1 MERAQHTSHYTSY
14 RGRAGHREQH
24 SSVGTRT
31 TKQKKVPGERGG
43 EMKKKDPRYL
53 KGRMLPPTSDGAT
66 GGAAGG
72 MGLHESRR
80 SWCMQDGMQSCKHRV
95 PYSTVVVVVVCSRES
110 RLSVSR

>member
-31 TKQKKVPGERGG
+31 TKQKKVPGKRGG

-66 GGAAGG
+66 GGQQEGWGFTNHDEAGACR
-72 MGLHESRR
+72 MGCNHA
-80 SWCMQDGMQSCKHRV
+80 
-95 PYSTVVVVVVCSRES
+95 STEYRTVQ
-110 RLSVSR
+110 